1 MSILQRVNDPD
12 DIKSLNLPELN
23 ELAKEIREMII
34 STISNVGGH
43 LASNLGVVE
52 LTIALL
58 QAFDVDKDK
67 IIWDVGHQCYTY
79 KILTGRRDRFHTIRQ
94 CYGLSGFPKMSEC
107 KYDCFGTGHAST
119 SISAALGIAKAR
131 DLKKENFKVIAVIG
145 DGSLTGGM
153 AFEALNHAGHTKT
166 DIIVILNDNELSIS
180 PTVGGLLQHLD
191 EIRTSQ
197 IYNRFRKEITDS
209 LTSFSKSAARLIKRI
224 EESAKTLLTDG
235 MLFESLGFRYFGPIN
250 GHDIQSLINL
260 FQRIREIKGPLIIH
274 VITEKGKG
282 YEFSEKDPTKFHSA
296 SPFNIEDGNYVSKGN
311 KISYTTAFSRALIDL
326 ASKDERIIAITAA
339 MLDGT
344 GINEFNKRFPD
355 RCFDVGIAEQH
366 AVTFSAGLACQD
378 MRPVFAVYST
388 FLQRG
393 YDQIVH
399 DVCLQNLPVVFA
411 LDRAG
416 IVGADGPTHH
426 GTFDIAYLRH
436 IPNMIIM
443 APKDE
448 AELQHMLKTAIY
460 CDSPCAIRYPRGE
473 GIGVHLP
480 EELVSLPIGKAEI
493 LRNGDDIVILAF
505 GSMVYPAI
513 MASEI
518 LEKHNI
524 FATVINARFAKP
536 LDKDTILPIASR
548 IGKVLTVEE
557 HSVSC
562 GFGSAVSEMISES
575 GLSSGIQIKFLG
587 IPDQFIEHGDRKVL
601 LDGLGLSPEGITKS
615 AIDMLDA
622 NNEKKFV
629 MQDKSLISNTKSDC
643 Q

>member
-1 MSILQRVNDPD
+1 MSILQRINNPN
-12 DIKSLNLPELN
+12 DIKSLDLSELN
-23 ELAKEIREMII
+23 QLANEIREMII

-43 LASNLGVVE
+43 LASSLGVVE

-58 QAFDVDKDK
+58 QTFDMDKDK
-67 IIWDVGHQCYTY
+67 LIWDVGHQCYAY

-94 CYGLSGFPKMSEC
+94 CSGLSGFPKLDEC

-119 SISAALGIAKAR
+119 SISAALGMAKAR

-166 DIIVILNDNELSIS
+166 DMIVILNDNELSIS
-180 PTVGGLLQHLD
+180 PTVGGLLQRLD

-197 IYNRFRKEITDS
+197 IYNKFRKEISES
-209 LTSFSKSAARLIKRI
+209 LKSFSKSAAKLVKRI
-224 EESAKTLLTDG
+224 EESAKTLLIDG
-235 MLFESLGFRYFGPIN
+235 MLFEALGFRYFGPIN
-250 GHDIQSLINL
+250 GHDIQNLINL
-260 FQRIREIKGPLIIH
+260 LQRVKEIKGPLIIH

-282 YEFSEKDPTKFHSA
+282 YEHSEKDPTRFHSA
-296 SPFNIEDGNYVSKGN
+296 SPFNIEDGSYKVKSDR
-311 KISYTTAFSRALIDL
+311 ISYTTAFSRALVDL

-344 GINEFNKRFPD
+344 GINEFNKKFPD

-366 AVTFSAGLACQD
+366 AVTFSAGLACQG
-378 MRPVFAVYST
+378 MKPVFAVYST

-393 YDQIVH
+393 YDQVVH

-411 LDRAG
+411 IDRAG
-416 IVGADGPTHH
+416 LVGADGPTHH

-436 IPNMIIM
+436 IPNIVIM

-460 CDSPCAIRYPRGE
+460 CDCPCAIRYPRSD
-473 GIGVHLP
+473 GVGVPLP
-480 EELVSLPIGKAEI
+480 QELISLPIGKAEI
-493 LRNGDDIVILAF
+493 LKEGNDIVLLAV

-513 MASEI
+513 KASEI
-518 LEKHNI
+518 LENHNI
-524 FATVINARFAKP
+524 FATVINVRFVKP
-536 LDKDTILPIASR
+536 IDKNLILPIISR
-548 IGKVLTVEE
+548 IGKVLTIEE

-562 GFGSAVSEMISES
+562 GFGSAVSEMIVES
-575 GLSSGIQIKFLG
+575 GLSSEIQVNFLG
-587 IPDQFIEHGDRKVL
+587 IPDRFIEHGDRKIL
-601 LDGLGLSPEGITKS
+601 LNNLGLSPEGIAKS
-615 AIDMLDA
+615 AIDMFSA
-622 NNEKKFV
+622 NNEKTFV
-629 MQDKSLISNTKSDC
+629 MQNESVISN

>member
-1 MSILQRVNDPD
+1 MSVLQRINNPN
-12 DIKSLNLPELN
+12 DIKSLDLSELN
-23 ELAKEIREMII
+23 ELAKEIRDMII

-43 LASNLGVVE
+43 LASSLGVVE

-58 QAFDVDKDK
+58 QAFDMDKDK
-67 IIWDVGHQCYTY
+67 LIWDVGHQCYPY
-79 KILTGRRDRFHTIRQ
+79 KILTGRRDQFHTIRQ
-94 CYGLSGFPKMSEC
+94 CSGLSGFPKLDEC

-119 SISAALGIAKAR
+119 SISAALGMAKAR
-131 DLKKENFKVIAVIG
+131 DLKKEDFKVIAVIG

-166 DIIVILNDNELSIS
+166 DMIVILNDNELSIS
-180 PTVGGLLQHLD
+180 PTVGGLLQRLD
-191 EIRTSQ
+191 ELRTSQ
-197 IYNRFRKEITDS
+197 LYNRFRKEIADS
-209 LTSFSKSAARLIKRI
+209 LNSFSKSAAKLVKKI
-224 EESAKTLLTDG
+224 EESAKTLLIDG
-235 MLFESLGFRYFGPIN
+235 MMFESLGFRYFGPIN
-250 GHDIQSLINL
+250 GHNISNIINIL
-260 FQRIREIKGPLIIH
+260 QRIKEIKGPLVVH

-282 YEFSEKDPTKFHSA
+282 YEFSEKNPTKFHSA
-296 SPFNIEDGNYVSKGN
+296 SPFNIRDGNYTSKSD
-311 KISYTTAFSRALIDL
+311 KISYTTAFSRALVDL
-326 ASKDERIIAITAA
+326 ASKDNRIIAITAA

-344 GINEFNKRFPD
+344 GINEFNEKFPD

-366 AVTFSAGLACQD
+366 AVTFSAGLASQG
-378 MRPVFAVYST
+378 MKPVFAVYST

-416 IVGADGPTHH
+416 LVGADGPTHH

-460 CDSPCAIRYPRGE
+460 CDSPSAIRYPRGE
-473 GIGVHLP
+473 GVGVTLP

-493 LRNGDDIVILAF
+493 LKNGNDIAILAI
-505 GSMVYPAI
+505 GSMVYPAVI
-513 MASEI
+513 ASEI
-518 LEKHNI
+518 LEKHGI
-524 FATVINARFAKP
+524 SATVVNARFIKP
-536 LDKDTILPIASR
+536 LDKELLLPLISR

-562 GFGSAVSEMISES
+562 GFGSAVSEMIVES
-575 GLSSGIQIKFLG
+575 GLSSEIQIRFLG
-587 IPDQFIEHGDRKVL
+587 IPDRFIEHGDRKVL
-601 LDGLGLSPEGITKS
+601 LSNLGLSPEGIAKTAMEMVNVHS
-615 AIDMLDA
+615 ENIL
-622 NNEKKFV
+622 V
-629 MQDKSLISNTKSDC
+629 MQDANAWQK
-643 Q
+643 